1 MDRCPLS
8 IHSINHQ
15 VISRKGC
22 SQRSLTLTLLKLL
35 ADNYIYFVNRPEATI
50 PQWSLPE
57 NETPLIN
64 PNTKRQLSFP
74 RESTERTERKARDG
88 IPSSRSQEATV
99 HPTGQ
104 CPDKETGA
112 IVTQGARGLPAGVWT
127 FLGGWELQGRCHW
140 ILSPAQNL
148 YLNSSHN
155 QTAWNCTNEILI

>member
-1 MDRCPLS
+1 MGRCPLS

-74 RESTERTERKARDG
+74 SESTERTERKARDG
-88 IPSSRSQEATV
+88 ISSSRSQEATV

-104 CPDKETGA
+104 CPDKETGPSSPREP
-112 IVTQGARGLPAGVWT
+112 GASPPESGHSLGVGSCREDALDLVSSTESLPEFFT
-127 FLGGWELQGRCHW
+127 
-140 ILSPAQNL
+140 
-148 YLNSSHN
+148 
-155 QTAWNCTNEILI
+155 